1 MTDAAS
7 QSVFGGL
14 SPHEPDGLLALI
26 GACRADARPHKLDL
40 GVGVYRDQHG
50 RTPVFGAVKAAERHL
65 LEMQDTKSYLGPQG
79 DVGFLYA
86 LKPII
91 FGSLRTEG
99 VFGAQ
104 TPGGTGAL
112 RLAADLLASGR
123 PGARM
128 FIGDPTWPN
137 HPQIFQAAGLH
148 LERYGCFDATTQTA
162 DFDATMAALETARPG
177 DAVLLQAC
185 CHNPTGA
192 DPSLDQ
198 WATLARLIERRGL
211 IPLIDLA
218 YQGLGRGLEPDT
230 AGMRRVLEAAPEA
243 LVAYSCDKNFG
254 LYRERTGALFVLA
267 RDPLHLANAASNIL
281 ALAGAS
287 WAMPPDHGAAVVRVI
302 LQDAAMSAQWEA
314 ELETMR
320 QRLAGMRKALASQA
334 TNLAALDGHHG
345 MFVSLPL
352 TPGQVARLRE
362 THAIYCAPSGRIN
375 LAGLTPETLSNF
387 THAYEA
393 VRQASSVGT
402 NVHDR

>member
-14 SPHEPDGLLALI
+14 SPYEPDGLLALI
-26 GACRADARPHKLDL
+26 GAYRADARPHKLDL

-50 RTPVFGAVKAAERHL
+50 RTPVFGAVKAAERYL

-79 DVGFLYA
+79 DVGFLEA

-91 FGSLRTEG
+91 FGSQGTKG

-123 PGARM
+123 PGARV
-128 FIGDPTWPN
+128 FVGDPTWPN
-137 HPQIFQAAGLH
+137 HPQIFQAAGLR
-148 LERYGCFDATTQTA
+148 LERYGCFDTITQTA
-162 DFDATMAALETARPG
+162 DFAAMMAALETARLG
-177 DAVLLQAC
+177 DALLLQAC

-192 DPSLDQ
+192 DLSLDQ
-198 WATLARLIERRGL
+198 WAALASLIERRGL

-218 YQGLGRGLEPDT
+218 YQGLGRGLEPDA
-230 AGMRRVLEAAPEA
+230 AGMRVVLEAAPEA

-254 LYRERTGALFVLA
+254 LYRERTGALFALA
-267 RDPLHLANAASNIL
+267 RDPRHLSNAASNIL

-287 WAMPPDHGAAVVRVI
+287 WAMPPDHGAAVVRII
-302 LQDAAMSAQWEA
+302 LQDAALSAQWKA

-320 QRLAGMRKALASQA
+320 QRLVGMRKVLASQA
-334 TNLAALDGHHG
+334 TDLAALDGLHG
-345 MFVSLPL
+345 MFASLPL
-352 TPGQVARLRE
+352 TPDQVMRLRE
-362 THAIYCAPSGRIN
+362 TYAVYCAPSGRIN
-375 LAGLTPETLSNF
+375 LAGLTQDTAANF
-387 THAYEA
+387 AQAYEA
-393 VRQASSVGT
+393 VRRAAAVSPSQG
-402 NVHDR
+402 